1 MFIQATRTIQ
11 YQCRNTARHNIST
24 LNSEQILAQPMV
36 HCYVYFLKIAAA
48 PEEVSGSIPK
58 VIVHMFAQVVA
69 HDYVFIFSANT
80 V

>member
-1 MFIQATRTIQ
+1 
-11 YQCRNTARHNIST
+11 
-24 LNSEQILAQPMV
+24 MV